1 LKRDSPRFSA
11 VNSGTVETPTE
22 RSCFVVV
29 SGPAASGK
37 TTLARGLADVLGVAL
52 LAKDTIK
59 DPLFTAFN
67 VRDTQAA
74 ELAGRAALAVLLAL
88 AREVRGW
95 VVLESVWPRAQSV
108 GELSRLDGRLV
119 EVFCRCD
126 LSIAKAR
133 YAARTAG
140 RPAAYVSEHRD
151 PAELWTS
158 ETTEPVAGGWPVIEV
173 DTNTAVDVA
182 ALAALIRETLPNDVA
197 RN

>member
-1 LKRDSPRFSA
+1 
-11 VNSGTVETPTE
+11 
-22 RSCFVVV
+22 
-29 SGPAASGK
+29 
-37 TTLARGLADVLGVAL
+37 VAL